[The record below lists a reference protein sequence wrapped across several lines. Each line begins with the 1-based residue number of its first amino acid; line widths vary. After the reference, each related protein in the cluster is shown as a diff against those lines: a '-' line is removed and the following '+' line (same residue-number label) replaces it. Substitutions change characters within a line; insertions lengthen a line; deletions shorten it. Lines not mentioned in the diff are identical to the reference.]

1 MGMKKILIV
10 EDLSFLSQYLVSKIR
25 AATGLEVDVARTFDD
40 AVKLIVE
47 NDYFLALLD
56 LELNQEKNYSI
67 VDLVVSQKIPY
78 IGMSGDFE
86 QKLDDRVNRAHMVD
100 FIIKESPDAIDF
112 LIKSVKRVHQNR
124 YTKVLV
130 VEDSKNERKRIVSL
144 VKHQLFQVY
153 EASNGQEAINILE
166 QDPEIKMVVTDI
178 HMPEMD
184 GISLLK
190 YIRTRKLQD
199 EMAVLGI
206 SSDNESLIRLLKL
219 GANDF
224 IKKPFSKDE
233 FVSRLNHLADVYEYI
248 QALDELANRDFL
260 TKLHSRKYF
269 FEQAT
274 PYIYKAYHE
283 EEACAVIMIDID
295 DFKKINDT
303 HGHDIGDKV
312 IKQVSQVLHDGLKG
326 SDIVARYGGEE
337 FCILLKETDAESAEV
352 VCEQLREKMTKQS
365 VRKVAI
371 PNGVD
376 ITFTVSIGLNTQMDK
391 SLEEMIIGA
400 DAMLYKAKRAGK
412 NRVMFTPVFELEEVV

>member
-1 MGMKKILIV
+1 MKKILIV
-10 EDLSFLSQYLVSKIR
+10 EDHRFLSTYLVSKIR
-25 AATGLEVDVARTFDD
+25 TATGLEVDVARTFDE
-40 AVKLIVE
+40 AVQLIVE

-56 LELNQEKNYSI
+56 LELNQAKNHSI
-67 VDLVVSQKIPY
+67 VDLVVNQEIPY
-78 IGMSGDFE
+78 IGMAGDFE

-130 VEDSKNERKRIVSL
+130 VEDSKNERKRLVSF

-153 EASNGQEAINILE
+153 EASNGHEAINILE
-166 QDPEIKMVVTDI
+166 QDPEIKIVVTDV

-199 EMAVLGI
+199 EMAVLGV

-260 TKLHSRKYF
+260 TKLYSRKYF

-303 HGHDIGDKV
+303 YGHDIGDKV

-337 FCILLKETDAESAEV
+337 FCVLLKETDAESAKT
-352 VCEQLREKMTKQS
+352 VCENLREKMAKQS

-412 NRVMFTPVFELEEVV
+412 NRVMATPVFELEEVV